1 MSITDIFRQS
11 VVVFSQNYLPISRIN
26 VKRAIVLL
34 VSGKAEPLWFADG
47 TGSWIVRSPS
57 YVLEVPAHIRLKMT
71 GTERLWKVPP
81 VNRREIM
88 RRDNHTC
95 QYCGSRKQ
103 LTLDH
108 VIPRSKGGTNTWD
121 NVVAACSP
129 CNARKGDRTP
139 HDAGLKLAR
148 QPKPPMHPTVAFAE
162 QFWQQFQIGDRG

>member
-47 TGSWIVRSPS
+47 TASWIVRSPS
-57 YVLEVPAHIRLKMT
+57 YMLEVPAHIRLKMT

-108 VIPRSKGGTNTWD
+108 VVPRSKGGSHTWD

-129 CNARKGDRTP
+129 CNARKGDRLFQ
-139 HDAGLKLAR
+139 DAGMKLTR
-148 QPKPPMHPTVAFAE
+148 TPKPPMHPTVAFAE
-162 QFWQQFQIGDRG
+162 QFWQQFQIGE